1 MGEHQTWLD
10 LLFHFEWWRNLHE
23 RLQGSLGR
31 EAATDTFP
39 TEFTLN
45 HVVFGL
51 LVAALVGYGGY
62 RFWQSVNRPG
72 GIVPPRSFGI
82 RNFFELIT
90 EIIFN
95 LMLQMM
101 GEKHAKRFLP
111 LVGSL
116 AFFILFSNLLA
127 LIPGMGVP
135 TTTLNTNLALALM
148 VFLIYNVVGVR
159 EHGLAYFKHFLGPVP
174 LLAPLMLP
182 IELISH
188 IARPMSLSVRLLGN
202 MSADHK
208 VLFIF
213 TSLTIFL
220 VPVPFLLLGLLV
232 SIVQTVVFCLLSTV
246 YISLALSHDH

>member
-10 LLFHFEWWRNLHE
+10 LLFHFEWWSDLND
-23 RLQGSLGR
+23 RLRGVLGR

-45 HVVFGL
+45 HVAFGL
-51 LVAALVGYGGY
+51 LVLGLIAYGGY
-62 RFWQSVNRPG
+62 RFWRSVNRPG

-90 EIIFN
+90 EVIFN
-95 LMLQMM
+95 LMVQMM

-111 LVGSL
+111 LIGSL

-148 VFLIYNVVGVR
+148 VFAIYHVVGVR

-174 LLAPLMLP
+174 VLAPLMLP
-182 IELISH
+182 IEIISH

-220 VPVPFLLLGLLV
+220 IPVPFLLLGLLV